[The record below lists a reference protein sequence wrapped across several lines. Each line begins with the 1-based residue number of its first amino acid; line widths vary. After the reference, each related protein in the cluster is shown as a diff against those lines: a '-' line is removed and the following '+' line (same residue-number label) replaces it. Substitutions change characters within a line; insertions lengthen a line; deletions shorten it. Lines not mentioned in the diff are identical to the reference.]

1 MILNVP
7 GVGRRIAV
15 GGIAMLLA
23 VVLAMVALKRKRADQ
38 TEVEE
43 LAAQFVAKIGQLI
56 GTTATREFTCHGVL
70 YRVPPAQE
78 FMDMT
83 AADLRAQIALV
94 DLDLIAYRSTT
105 TEGQA

>member
-1 MILNVP
+1 MFLVRLFLLTLFLYFIILD
-7 GVGRRIAV
+7 
-15 GGIAMLLA
+15 LT
-23 VVLAMVALKRKRADQ
+23 DQ
-38 TEVEE
+38 LEVEE

-70 YRVPPAQE
+70 YRVPPARE

-94 DLDLIAYRSTT
+94 ELDLIAYRSTM